1 MPFTLRLYQRF
12 PVHCPVTYHAG
23 PFLKLPLAY
32 CLGVGVGSLITLL
45 LLSSGPAYAE
55 WVATVQNDQA
65 GVTIYTDSDTIRGKG
80 DRVKVWELIDYK
92 TIQTVAGTSYLSA
105 RVQREYDC
113 AGDLQRT
120 LALTKLSGNMGT
132 GKVILTNSD
141 QQKWEPVD
149 PGSIGKRLWKIACN
163 KQ

>member
-1 MPFTLRLYQRF
+1 MPFSIRPFRRF
-12 PVHCPVTYHAG
+12 PV

-32 CLGVGVGSLITLL
+32 CSGVGSLITLL
-45 LLSSGPAYAE
+45 LLSSGPTHAE
-55 WVATVQNDQA
+55 WLAIVQNDQA
-65 GVTIYTDSDTIRGKG
+65 GVTIYVDLDTILSKG
-80 DRVKVWELIDYK
+80 DLVNVSELIDYK
-92 TIQTVAGTSYLSA
+92 AIQTMAGTSYLSA

-113 AGDLQRT
+113 TRDLQRT

-149 PGSIGKRLWKIACN
+149 PSSIGKSLWKFACE